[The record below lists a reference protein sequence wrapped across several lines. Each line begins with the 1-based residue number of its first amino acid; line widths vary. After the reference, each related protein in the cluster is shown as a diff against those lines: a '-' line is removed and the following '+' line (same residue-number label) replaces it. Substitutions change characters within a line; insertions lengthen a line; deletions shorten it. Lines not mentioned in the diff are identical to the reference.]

1 DLMAH
6 VCEEPFLHLSGLFG
20 FGFGEDELTLDVS
33 FFRDVADKALESLR
47 AVLPVEEEGGLFD
60 PFLFAGAGETAEFE
74 KRLTGCLADL
84 AVIMIVDFLQL
95 FRVDEKGKMLTDQLF
110 GGISRE
116 GMDTGAGKF
125 DLSAD
130 IGGID
135 NAGEVIDQFAVIGLG
150 QNSLHNRDGP
160 TRAGE
165 SIERERHVYKI
176 LRCVRDGKIRKLL
189 IFP

>member
-1 DLMAH
+1 MAH

-33 FFRDVADKALESLR
+33 FFRDVADEALESLG
-47 AVLPVEEEGGLFD
+47 AVLPVEEEGGLLD

-74 KRLTGCLADL
+74 KRLVGCLADL

-95 FRVDEKGKMLTDQLF
+95 FRVDEEGKMLTDQLF

-125 DLSAD
+125 D
-130 IGGID
+130 
-135 NAGEVIDQFAVIGLG
+135 
-150 QNSLHNRDGP
+150 
-160 TRAGE
+160 
-165 SIERERHVYKI
+165 
-176 LRCVRDGKIRKLL
+176 
-189 IFP
+189 